1 MFVGRLRQSVRIQG
15 SLGLHVLPARHH
27 YLERTK
33 TSITTTTNNKNKC
46 INRKHQY
53 LSRFKVYH
61 TETQAAY
68 IFLVNL
74 YANANHKNDAGNLV
88 WTLEWSNQAGLLV
101 MIIRV
106 NIIPREQRKTFFLRE
121 QCPKNAEIGRA
132 FSQGVVTHC

>member
-27 YLERTK
+27 YLQGT
-33 TSITTTTNNKNKC
+33 ITTTTRTNTLSGS
-46 INRKHQY
+46 ILADTWYTTRKHE
-53 LSRFKVYH
+53 LL
-61 TETQAAY
+61 
-68 IFLVNL
+68 IFLININTSL
-74 YANANHKNDAGNLV
+74 NHKNDAGNLV
-88 WTLEWSNQAGLLV
+88 WTLEWSKQAVLLV

-106 NIIPREQRKTFFLRE
+106 NIFPREQRKTFFLRE